1 MKTAFIALMFLLTTA
16 LCANL
21 AMGDPVNDGL
31 PVPIVKV
38 PAQDS
43 AAVATIPAPPAPV
56 VKIADPV
63 SDPGGWLA
71 EVRKNYQGG
80 SYLTVTLLI
89 LFGALIGARRYI
101 AWLNVGKRVAVV
113 AAVLATLTA
122 VITALSGG
130 ATPSASLFLNALA
143 GGAALLWTAYTK
155 PYEPSAAIAR

>member
-1 MKTAFIALMFLLTTA
+1 MKTAFFAVMFLLTTA

-21 AMGDPVNDGL
+21 AMGDPVNDATSA
-31 PVPIVKV
+31 PIIKA

-43 AAVATIPAPPAPV
+43 MADATIPAQSAPV

-63 SDPGGWLA
+63 SDPGGWIDS
-71 EVRKNYQGG
+71 VRTNYQNG

-101 AWLNVGKRVAVV
+101 AWLNVGKRAALV
-113 AAVLATLTA
+113 AAVLAMLTA

-130 ATPSASLFLNALA
+130 ATPSVSLFLNALA
-143 GGAALLWTAYTK
+143 GGAALMWTAYAK
-155 PYEPSAAIAR
+155 PNDANATSTQ